1 MLHRILSTP
10 IASNLSLVATR
21 DRARQIG
28 ELFGLDDLQRT
39 RFVTAVSEIARNAV
53 QFAGGGTLTF
63 LVGDSSEAGNL
74 QCIVAEIADK
84 GPGIAKLDQILS
96 GVHPEGRPG
105 IGLPG
110 SRRMADGFSVS
121 TTLGKGTTVTLEMLL
136 PRDKP
141 RLTLDKL
148 SVLVDQLT
156 RRKAQTPVE
165 ELEQQNREMLLTLGE
180 LRRKQTEL
188 EEADVRKNEFL
199 AMLAHELRNPLAA
212 ITLALEV
219 AGRSRAEPDESAAT
233 LALIGRQTAQLSR
246 MVNDLLDVSRLTRG
260 KVDLHSELARIDELI
275 LGALEMT
282 AAEVE
287 RRGHRVTTR
296 YPKDAVLVRGDV
308 ARLKQ
313 VFSNILHNAARYT
326 SESDEIVVR
335 VEASEKEVIVEISD
349 HGIGIEP
356 AMIPRVFDLFA
367 QASTAIGRQDAGLG
381 IGLTVVKRLV
391 QDHGGSVRVHS
402 AGIGCGTTF
411 VVGLPRVH
419 ELLPDEIADMTSTPR
434 QHAQRILIVD
444 DNRDA
449 AEALE
454 ALLAMSG
461 HQCEVAYDGRSAL
474 VAAEAFRPSVAV
486 IDIGLPD
493 MTGFEVA
500 RGLRE
505 MARGKPLFLVA
516 LSGYTTPDFRQSAD
530 EAGFDHY
537 FAKPMSI
544 DDLYARL
551 AGLSEA

>member
-1 MLHRILSTP
+1 
-10 IASNLSLVATR
+10 
-21 DRARQIG
+21 
-28 ELFGLDDLQRT
+28 
-39 RFVTAVSEIARNAV
+39 
-53 QFAGGGTLTF
+53 
-63 LVGDSSEAGNL
+63 
-74 QCIVAEIADK
+74 
-84 GPGIAKLDQILS
+84 
-96 GVHPEGRPG
+96 
-105 IGLPG
+105 
-110 SRRMADGFSVS
+110 
-121 TTLGKGTTVTLEMLL
+121 
-136 PRDKP
+136 
-141 RLTLDKL
+141 
-148 SVLVDQLT
+148 
-156 RRKAQTPVE
+156 
-165 ELEQQNREMLLTLGE
+165 
-180 LRRKQTEL
+180 
-188 EEADVRKNEFL
+188 
-199 AMLAHELRNPLAA
+199 
-212 ITLALEV
+212 
-219 AGRSRAEPDESAAT
+219 
-233 LALIGRQTAQLSR
+233 
-246 MVNDLLDVSRLTRG
+246 
-260 KVDLHSELARIDELI
+260 
-275 LGALEMT
+275 MT

-287 RRGHRVTTR
+287 RRGHRVTTL
-296 YPKDAVLVRGDV
+296 YPKDVVLVRGDV

-391 QDHGGSVRVHS
+391 HDHGGSVRVHS

-411 VVGLPRVH
+411 VVGLPRVY
-419 ELLPDEIADMTSTPR
+419 ELLPDEVADMTSTPR

-474 VAAEAFRPSVAV
+474 LAAEAFRPSVAV

-516 LSGYTTPDFRQSAD
+516 LSGYTTPDFRRSAD

-551 AGLSEA
+551 AGLPET

>member
-10 IASNLSLVATR
+10 IASNLSLVAIR

-63 LVGDSSEAGNL
+63 LVGDSSEAANM
-74 QCIVAEIADK
+74 QCIVAQIADK
-84 GPGIAKLDQILS
+84 GPGIAKLEQILS
-96 GVHPEGRPG
+96 GEHPEGRPG

-121 TTLGKGTTVTLEMLL
+121 TGLGRGTTVTLEMFL

-165 ELEQQNREMLLTLGE
+165 ELEQQNRDMLITLGE

-212 ITLALEV
+212 VSLALEL
-219 AGRSRAEPDESAAT
+219 AERGGAATGEHGET

-260 KVDLHSELARIDELI
+260 KVDLHTEVTRIDHLI
-275 LGALEMT
+275 VGAVEMT
-282 AAEVE
+282 AAELE
-287 RRGHRVTTR
+287 RRGHRVSTI
-296 YPKDAVLVRGDV
+296 YPREVVLVRGDV

-326 SESDEIVVR
+326 SEPDEVVVR
-335 VEASEKEVIVEISD
+335 VEATEAEVTVEVCD
-349 HGIGIEP
+349 RGIGIEP
-356 AMIPRVFDLFA
+356 SMLPRVFDLFA

-391 QDHGGSVRVHS
+391 QDHGGSVRVDS
-402 AGIGCGTTF
+402 AGTGCGTTF
-411 VVGLPRVH
+411 VVRLPRVH
-419 ELLPDEIADMTSTPR
+419 EPLPDEVDELASTPQQR
-434 QHAQRILIVD
+434 AQRILIVD

-454 ALLAMSG
+454 ALLTMSG
-461 HQCEVAYDGRSAL
+461 HHCEVAFDGASAL
-474 VAAEAFRPSVAV
+474 VVAESLAPSVAV

-505 MARGKPLFLVA
+505 KARGRPLYLVA

-537 FAKPMSI
+537 FAKPMPI

-551 AGLSEA
+551 AGLA

>member
-1 MLHRILSTP
+1 
-10 IASNLSLVATR
+10 
-21 DRARQIG
+21 
-28 ELFGLDDLQRT
+28 
-39 RFVTAVSEIARNAV
+39 
-53 QFAGGGTLTF
+53 
-63 LVGDSSEAGNL
+63 
-74 QCIVAEIADK
+74 
-84 GPGIAKLDQILS
+84 
-96 GVHPEGRPG
+96 
-105 IGLPG
+105 
-110 SRRMADGFSVS
+110 MADGFSVS
-121 TTLGKGTTVTLEMLL
+121 TALGKGTTVAA
-136 PRDKP
+136 RDALAARKP

-219 AGRSRAEPDESAAT
+219 AGRSRVERDESAAT
-233 LALIGRQTAQLSR
+233 FALIGRQTAQLSR

-260 KVDLHSELARIDELI
+260 KVDLHSEVARVDELI
-275 LGALEMT
+275 RGALEMT
-282 AAEVE
+282 AAEVA
-287 RRGHRVTTR
+287 RRGHRVTTL
-296 YPKDAVLVRGDV
+296 YPKDVALVRGDV

-402 AGIGCGTTF
+402 AGIGRGTTF
-411 VVGLPRVH
+411 VVALPRVY
-419 ELLPDEIADMTSTPR
+419 ELLPDEVAGMTSTPQQR
-434 QHAQRILIVD
+434 AQRILIVD

-454 ALLAMSG
+454 SLLAMSG

-474 VAAEAFRPSVAV
+474 AVAQAFGPSVAV

-530 EAGFDHY
+530 EAGLDHY
-537 FAKPMSI
+537 FAKPMPI

-551 AGLSEA
+551 AGLWKRELRRGRFAE

>member
-1 MLHRILSTP
+1 M
-10 IASNLSLVATR
+10 
-21 DRARQIG
+21 
-28 ELFGLDDLQRT
+28 
-39 RFVTAVSEIARNAV
+39 
-53 QFAGGGTLTF
+53 
-63 LVGDSSEAGNL
+63 
-74 QCIVAEIADK
+74 
-84 GPGIAKLDQILS
+84 
-96 GVHPEGRPG
+96 
-105 IGLPG
+105 
-110 SRRMADGFSVS
+110 
-121 TTLGKGTTVTLEMLL
+121 
-136 PRDKP
+136 
-141 RLTLDKL
+141 
-148 SVLVDQLT
+148 
-156 RRKAQTPVE
+156 
-165 ELEQQNREMLLTLGE
+165 
-180 LRRKQTEL
+180 
-188 EEADVRKNEFL
+188 
-199 AMLAHELRNPLAA
+199 
-212 ITLALEV
+212 
-219 AGRSRAEPDESAAT
+219 
-233 LALIGRQTAQLSR
+233 
-246 MVNDLLDVSRLTRG
+246 
-260 KVDLHSELARIDELI
+260 
-275 LGALEMT
+275 
-282 AAEVE
+282 
-287 RRGHRVTTR
+287 
-296 YPKDAVLVRGDV
+296 
-308 ARLKQ
+308 
-313 VFSNILHNAARYT
+313 
-326 SESDEIVVR
+326 
-335 VEASEKEVIVEISD
+335 IVEIERSRYRD
-349 HGIGIEP
+349 RTRD
-356 AMIPRVFDLFA
+356 APRVFDLFA

-544 DDLYARL
+544 DDLYAGWLGCPKRKVRRASAL
-551 AGLSEA
+551 RSESDAGLTPLIDVTRQAHDARRPASATAATAV

>member
-1 MLHRILSTP
+1 MQHRILSTS
-10 IASNLSLVATR
+10 IASNLSLVAIR

-63 LVGDSSEAGNL
+63 LVGDSSEAANV
-74 QCIVAEIADK
+74 QCIVAQVADK

-121 TTLGKGTTVTLEMLL
+121 TELGRGTTVTLEMFL

-165 ELEQQNREMLLTLGE
+165 ELEQQNREMLITLGE

-212 ITLALEV
+212 VSLALEL
-219 AGRSRAEPDESAAT
+219 AERGGAARSEHGET

-260 KVDLHSELARIDELI
+260 KVDLLTEVTRIDELI
-275 LGALEMT
+275 VGALEMT
-282 AAEVE
+282 AAELE
-287 RRGHRVTTR
+287 RRGHRVTTI
-296 YPKDAVLVRGDV
+296 YPHEVALVRGDV

-326 SESDEIVVR
+326 SEPDEIVVTVGATETEVT
-335 VEASEKEVIVEISD
+335 VEVCD
-349 HGIGIEP
+349 RGIGIEP
-356 AMIPRVFDLFA
+356 AMLPRVFDLFA

-391 QDHGGSVRVHS
+391 QDHGGSVCVES
-402 AGIGCGTTF
+402 AGIGCGTAF
-411 VVGLPRVH
+411 VVRLPRVY
-419 ELLPDEIADMTSTPR
+419 EPLPDEVDQLAATPHQR
-434 QHAQRILIVD
+434 AQRILIVD

-454 ALLAMSG
+454 ALLTMSG
-461 HQCEVAYDGRSAL
+461 HQCEVAFDGASAFD
-474 VAAEAFRPSVAV
+474 VAETFMPSVAV

-505 MARGKPLFLVA
+505 KARGRPLCLVA

-537 FAKPMSI
+537 FAKPMPI

-551 AGLSEA
+551 AGLG

>member
-10 IASNLSLVATR
+10 IASNLSLVAIR

-63 LVGDSSEAGNL
+63 LVGDSSEAANM
-74 QCIVAEIADK
+74 QCIVAQIADK
-84 GPGIAKLDQILS
+84 GPGIAKLEQILS
-96 GVHPEGRPG
+96 GEHPEGRPG

-121 TTLGKGTTVTLEMLL
+121 TGLGRGTTVTLEMFL

-165 ELEQQNREMLLTLGE
+165 ELEQQNRDMLITLGE

-212 ITLALEV
+212 VSLALEL
-219 AGRSRAEPDESAAT
+219 AERGGAATGEHGET

-260 KVDLHSELARIDELI
+260 KVDLHTEVTRIDHLI
-275 LGALEMT
+275 VGAVEMT
-282 AAEVE
+282 AAELE
-287 RRGHRVTTR
+287 RRGHRVSTI
-296 YPKDAVLVRGDV
+296 YPREVVLVRGDV

-326 SESDEIVVR
+326 SEPDEVVVR
-335 VEASEKEVIVEISD
+335 VEATEAEVTVEVCD
-349 HGIGIEP
+349 RGIGIEP
-356 AMIPRVFDLFA
+356 SMLPRVFDLFA

-391 QDHGGSVRVHS
+391 QDHGGSVRVES
-402 AGIGCGTTF
+402 AGTGCGTTF
-411 VVGLPRVH
+411 VVRLPRVH
-419 ELLPDEIADMTSTPR
+419 EPLPDEVDELASTPQQR
-434 QHAQRILIVD
+434 AQRILIVD

-454 ALLAMSG
+454 ALLTMSG
-461 HQCEVAYDGRSAL
+461 HHCEVAFDGASAL
-474 VAAEAFRPSVAV
+474 VVAESLAPSVAV

-505 MARGKPLFLVA
+505 KARGRPLYLVA

-537 FAKPMSI
+537 FAKPMPI

-551 AGLSEA
+551 AGLA